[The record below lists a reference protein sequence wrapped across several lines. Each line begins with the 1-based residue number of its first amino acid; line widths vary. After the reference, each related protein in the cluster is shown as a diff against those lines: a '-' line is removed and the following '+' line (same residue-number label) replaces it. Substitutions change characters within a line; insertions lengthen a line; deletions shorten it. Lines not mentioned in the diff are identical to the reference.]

1 MPVKPIPDGY
11 RSVTPYLIVDDAAA
25 ALDFYA
31 KVFGTVERM
40 RMEWGGDRIGHAE
53 FEIGDSLVMLASEF
67 PDLQAVSPK
76 TVGGSPVSLSVYVED
91 ADRVFARAI
100 EEGATEIRP
109 VADQFY
115 GDRSG
120 TFRDPFG
127 HIWSVATHVEDVT
140 PEEMDRRTKE
150 LLDQSPE

>member
-25 ALDFYA
+25 ALEFYA
-31 KVFGTVERM
+31 KVFGAVERM
-40 RMEWGGDRIGHAE
+40 RIGWDGDRIGHAE

-67 PDLQAVSPK
+67 PDMQAVSPA
-76 TVGGSPVSLSVYVED
+76 TVGGTPVSFSVYVED
-91 ADRVFARAI
+91 ADGVFARAI

-120 TFRDPFG
+120 TFRDPSG
-127 HIWSVATHVEDVT
+127 HIWSVATHIEDVT
-140 PEEMDRRTKE
+140 PEELDRRRQE
-150 LLDQSPE
+150 LLKQSS